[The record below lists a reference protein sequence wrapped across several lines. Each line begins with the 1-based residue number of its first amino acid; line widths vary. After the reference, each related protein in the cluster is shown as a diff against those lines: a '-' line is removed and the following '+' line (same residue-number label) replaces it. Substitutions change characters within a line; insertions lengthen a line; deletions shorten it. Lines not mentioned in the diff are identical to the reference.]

1 MPRQKIRI
9 VLPDGKEKE
18 GVSFETTALDVAKQ
32 ISNSLVDKIVVA
44 KVRFLNR
51 VGTLD
56 QGLVNPDAEGAEQGE

>member
-18 GVSFETTALDVAKQ
+18 GISFETTALDVAKQ
-32 ISNSLVDKIVVA
+32 ISNSLVEKIVVA

-56 QGLVNPDAEGAEQGE
+56 